1 MHRVGVCRMSG
12 DAFPRP
18 LHGAR
23 FTAPEEGA
31 RVGEDDRFLEGRAFV
46 GAHVAVPTEIG
57 DRTIKRK
64 VAVETVALQGI
75 EMAESLSEDGSEIVS
90 RPYKWYSGTAT
101 ADNKQMAIE
110 LAQREAYATI
120 SRVLNNTVMDNAER
134 GNISSNMKVRQAI
147 RSHWEQVSSS
157 VSKACE
163 PFGKTVI
170 EYNPSTG
177 MYSVTAKVGV
187 RGDIFFDLLEKAGKF
202 EPQGLT
208 QEELEQFI
216 EENRSIMEAA
226 KGN

>member
-1 MHRVGVCRMSG
+1 MKNLFIPTVLTVIATACGSTRQVSEEAERTSG
-12 DAFPRP
+12 RN
-18 LHGAR
+18 
-23 FTAPEEGA
+23 
-31 RVGEDDRFLEGRAFV
+31 LEG
-46 GAHVAVPTEIG
+46 E
-57 DRTIKRK
+57 K

-157 VSKACE
+157 VSKVCE